1 MKLSILDQ
9 SVSVKGK
16 SQDQTINDTLKLSL
30 LAEKFGF
37 YRFWVSEHHNH
48 PTIIGTA
55 PEVLMAAIAS
65 KTKKIRIGSAGIMLP
80 HYSAFKVAE
89 QFRVLNALAPNRI
102 DLGLGRAPGSDGRT
116 ALALNPNNREYSEHF
131 PSHVRDLISWVKNDK
146 LIEGH
151 PFGRVNAQPISSSS
165 PEVWMLGTSNYG
177 AQLAA
182 YLGIPYC
189 YAHFITEGQGME
201 EAIKIYQNEFRP
213 NENLKKPKIN
223 ICIWSL
229 ISEDIEKAK
238 YLFSSRAFWKIKRN
252 FGQLDS
258 LSSPEESLYNIR
270 ENGWEDEFNKL
281 FVDSIVGDKKIV
293 KEKIND
299 LNKKVKSDEITILTW
314 CFEEN
319 ERIASYKIFP
329 EIYN

>member
-30 LAEKFGF
+30 LAEKFGY

-55 PEVLMAAIAS
+55 PEVLMAAIAT

-146 LIEGH
+146 LVEGH
-151 PFGRVNAQPISSSS
+151 PFGRLNAQPISNSS

-189 YAHFITEGQGME
+189 YAYFITEGQGIE
-201 EAIKIYQNEFRP
+201 ESIKNYKENFKPSKFLNKPKVNVCLWALASDDDEKAEYLFASRAYWKIARNYGELDTLKSP
-213 NENLKKPKIN
+213 KDALSKLNENNWMSEFKN
-223 ICIWSL
+223 M
-229 ISEDIEKAK
+229 IS
-238 YLFSSRAFWKIKRN
+238 S
-252 FGQLDS
+252 
-258 LSSPEESLYNIR
+258 
-270 ENGWEDEFNKL
+270 
-281 FVDSIVGDKKIV
+281 SIVGSSETV
-293 KEKIND
+293 KNKINFIKD
-299 LNKKVKSDEITILTW
+299 NNDFDELTILTW
-314 CFEEN
+314 CHDEN
-319 ERIASYKIFP
+319 ERINSYKIFS
-329 EIYN
+329 ELIN